1 MKYGEGRYGAAGY
14 GPGKAD
20 AGGDE
25 AQPVDLLSRLPPQWR
40 EGEEM
45 QALQGVMGW
54 QAGRLRAWFDGFV
67 RQLTLETATW
77 GLDYWERA
85 FGLETEAGK
94 SYAFRRERVKAK
106 LRGAGTTTRQALAN
120 VASAFANGEA
130 EVVVVPEEYRFV
142 IKFVG
147 VKGIPANIKG
157 LEEAVV
163 EAKPAHLAF
172 SFEYLYNVW
181 NNLKTVTWT
190 EAAGNTWDR
199 LRIL

>member
-14 GPGKAD
+14 GLSD
-20 AGGDE
+20 AGPGGDD
-25 AQPVDLLSRLPPQWR
+25 ARPVDLLSRIPPQWR
-40 EGEEM
+40 GSEEM

-54 QAGRLRAWFDGFV
+54 HAGRLRAWFDGFA
-67 RQLTLETATW
+67 RQLALETATW
-77 GLDYWERA
+77 GLVYWERA
-85 FGLETEAGK
+85 FGLESDAGK
-94 SYAFRRERVKAK
+94 TYAFRRERVKAK
-106 LRGAGTTTRQALAN
+106 LRGAGTTTRQALVN

-130 EVVVVPEEYRFV
+130 EVIVYPEEYRFV

-147 VKGIPANIKG
+147 VKGVPANIKG

-181 NNLKTVTWT
+181 DNLAAVTWT
-190 EAAGNTWDR
+190 EAGSSTWDR